1 MTLRYTAVRRYV
13 LRVYRR
19 SGWEHAIDL
28 IRALHASGIISG
40 WQAAA
45 LTLEI

>member
-1 MTLRYTAVRRYV
+1 MTRYTAARRLV
-13 LRVYRR
+13 LRQRR
-19 SGWEHAIDL
+19 KAGWEHAIDL
-28 IRALHASGIISG
+28 IRTLHAAGIISG